1 MKCRRVPPCC
11 FCAERVEGSA
21 PGILQGLSNSGHHC
35 QRMMCRVQGV
45 HSALGFGCDDGVYP
59 IWTLTVVLCHQP
71 SRLRACSS
79 MPSLPP
85 PWQPPID
92 SLLLWTVQA
101 AAQEGSTAPPRP
113 EDEVNLH
120 FVALVQK
127 HGKLWELDGR
137 KSFPIDHG
145 PSSPDSVLSDAAK
158 VAKQF
163 IAQTDSLSFNL
174 IALASTS

>member
-1 MKCRRVPPCC
+1 MLLAGNGALC
-11 FCAERVEGSA
+11 EGPA
-21 PGILQGLSNSGHHC
+21 FDILLQF
-35 QRMMCRVQGV
+35 M
-45 HSALGFGCDDGVYP
+45 
-59 IWTLTVVLCHQP
+59 
-71 SRLRACSS
+71 
-79 MPSLPP
+79 
-85 PWQPPID
+85 
-92 SLLLWTVQA
+92 QA
-101 AAQEGSTAPPRP
+101 AAHEGSTAPPRP

-120 FVALVQK
+120 FVALVEK

-174 IALASTS
+174 IALAAAS

>member
-1 MKCRRVPPCC
+1 MLL
-11 FCAERVEGSA
+11 AGN
-21 PGILQGLSNSGHHC
+21 G
-35 QRMMCRVQGV
+35 
-45 HSALGFGCDDGVYP
+45 
-59 IWTLTVVLCHQP
+59 VLCE
-71 SRLRACSS
+71 
-79 MPSLPP
+79 
-85 PWQPPID
+85 
-92 SLLLWTVQA
+92 LLLAYYRETVLMQA
-101 AAQEGSTAPPRP
+101 AAHEGSTAPPRP

-137 KSFPIDHG
+137 KSFPIEHG

-174 IALASTS
+174 IALAAAS